1 MTSTL
6 APTTTHAQSG
16 AAHKPPA
23 GKMGVWRRF
32 SWPFVR
38 RNLLGSVATLLFILV
53 VNFFLF
59 RVINPHPERTLG
71 RGRAATAEQLA
82 EISHRLGLD
91 QPLHVQFI
99 TYLKNVFT
107 GDLGV
112 SFKYNQPVSDL
123 IFERLGPTLALVGT
137 STVLSVMI
145 GLWIGSRAAWRRGG
159 RFDRSTS
166 IITVVVYSMPEWW
179 LGLLLFMVFAAGIGP
194 ITGIFPI
201 GGLHS
206 QGLDWWSFN
215 GLVDSIWHLVL
226 PVTTLTLAY
235 VAEYSIIMRSS
246 MLDVMGQDYLQTARA
261 KGLTEDQVLRRHA
274 IPNAM
279 LPVTTL
285 VSLDLAFAVGGAIT
299 VETVFSI
306 PGLGLL
312 TTEAL
317 RIPDIP
323 LLQGSFLVFSAAV
336 VLANLVANFL
346 YAFQDPRVKS

>member
-1 MTSTL
+1 MTTTST
-6 APTTTHAQSG
+6 APHTDSVAAQRSPG
-16 AAHKPPA
+16 RDLR
-23 GKMGVWRRF
+23 VWRRF

-38 RNLLGSVATLLFILV
+38 RNLVGSAATLLFILV

-59 RVINPHPERTLG
+59 RVINPHPERTLA
-71 RGRAATAEQLA
+71 RGRATNAEQIA

-91 QPLHVQFI
+91 QPLHIQFL
-99 TYLKNVFT
+99 TYLKNIFT

-112 SFKYNQPVSDL
+112 SFKYNQPVAQL
-123 IFERLGPTLALVGT
+123 ILERLGPTLALVGT
-137 STVLSVMI
+137 STLLSVLL
-145 GLWIGSRAAWRRGG
+145 GLWIGSRAAWNRGG

-166 IITVVVYSMPEWW
+166 VLSVIVYAMPEWW
-179 LGLLLFMVFAAGIGP
+179 LGLLLFMVFAAGVGP

-206 QGLDWWSFN
+206 QAVETWSIS
-215 GLVDSIWHLVL
+215 GIADAVWHLVL

-274 IPNAM
+274 MPNAM

-285 VSLDLAFAVGGAIT
+285 ISLDLAFAVGGAIT

-346 YAFQDPRVKS
+346 YALQDPRVKS

>member
-6 APTTTHAQSG
+6 PPTTTGANSIAAQR
-16 AAHKPPA
+16 PPRGESRA
-23 GKMGVWRRF
+23 WRRF

-38 RNLLGSVATLLFILV
+38 RNLLGSAATLLFILV

-59 RVINPHPERTLG
+59 RVINPHPERTLA

-82 EISHRLGLD
+82 EVSRRLGLD
-91 QPLHVQFI
+91 QPLPVQFF

-107 GDLGV
+107 GDMGV
-112 SFKYNQPVSDL
+112 SFQYNKPVTEL
-123 IFERLGPTLALVGT
+123 ILERLGPTLALVGT
-137 STVLSVMI
+137 STVLSVLFGI
-145 GLWIGSRAAWRRGG
+145 WIGSRAAWHRGG

-166 IITVVVYSMPEWW
+166 IGTVIVYSMPEWW

-194 ITGIFPI
+194 MTGIFPI

-206 QGLDWWSFN
+206 QG
-215 GLVDSIWHLVL
+215 VDPWTISGIADTIWHLVL

-235 VAEYSIIMRSS
+235 LAEYSIVMRSS

-261 KGLTEDQVLRRHA
+261 KGLTEEQVLRRHA
-274 IPNAM
+274 MPNAM

-285 VSLDLAFAVGGAIT
+285 IGLDLAFAVGGAIT

-336 VLANLVANFL
+336 VLANLVVNFI
-346 YAFQDPRVKS
+346 YALQDPRVKS